1 MPPKEIKPRDQL
13 TKKDLTCR
21 SWYQEGFSKEGAA
34 LLARL
39 WIQESA
45 IKGYAPQHIPTDD
58 VS

>member
-39 WIQESA
+39 WMPESA
-45 IKGYAPQHIPTDD
+45 KGHAPQPIPTEDCN
-58 VS
+58 

>member
-1 MPPKEIKPRDQL
+1 MPPREQKPRDQL

-39 WIQESA
+39 WMPESA
-45 IKGYAPQHIPTDD
+45 KRYAPQHIPTED
-58 VS
+58 SS